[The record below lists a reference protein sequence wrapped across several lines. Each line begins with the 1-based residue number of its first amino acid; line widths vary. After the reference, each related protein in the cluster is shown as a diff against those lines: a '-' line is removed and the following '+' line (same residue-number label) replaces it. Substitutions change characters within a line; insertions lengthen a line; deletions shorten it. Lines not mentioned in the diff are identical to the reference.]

1 MTYPPAPWNMHGQL
15 WLSLF
20 RVREGD
26 HPDREPGCTALRW
39 SPTSS
44 RAR

>member
-1 MTYPPAPWNMHGQL
+1 MSYPPAPWQMHGQL
-15 WLSLF
+15 WVSLF

-26 HPDREPGCTALRW
+26 HPDRPAGVYGAALV
-39 SPTSS
+39 SYAN